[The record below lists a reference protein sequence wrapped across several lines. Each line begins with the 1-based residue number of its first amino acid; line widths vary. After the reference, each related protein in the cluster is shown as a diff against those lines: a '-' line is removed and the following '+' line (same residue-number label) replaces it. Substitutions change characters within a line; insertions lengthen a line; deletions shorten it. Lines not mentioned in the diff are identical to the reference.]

1 MPLSLGDIAEANV
14 TRGRPHGCDVHH
26 KFAAFRVFCVK
37 TGCRAK
43 FAKFRAENPNL
54 RGAKP
59 ADLPVL
65 QATKFEFVINVVLI
79 APRSYPTPISG
90 H

>member
-26 KFAAFRVFCVK
+26 KFAAFRVFCMN
-37 TGCRAK
+37 TGCCRAK

-59 ADLPVL
+59 AVASVWKLRAYRLPAYGVRG
-65 QATKFEFVINVVLI
+65 N
-79 APRSYPTPISG
+79 R
-90 H
+90 